1 MEEKILYQVMNIVI
15 LTLLGIIGYMIKEKV
30 KAIEQKNQSNE
41 DEIKTV
47 KENYLDRF
55 EKVNEEISATREQVL
70 EKISEIKI
78 IIAERK
84 K

>member
-1 MEEKILYQVMNIVI
+1 MEEKIIYQVMNIVI

-41 DEIKTV
+41 NEIKTV

-55 EKVNEEISATREQVL
+55 EKVHEEIGVTREQVL
-70 EKISEIKI
+70 EKIAEIKI
-78 IIAERK
+78 IIAEGK